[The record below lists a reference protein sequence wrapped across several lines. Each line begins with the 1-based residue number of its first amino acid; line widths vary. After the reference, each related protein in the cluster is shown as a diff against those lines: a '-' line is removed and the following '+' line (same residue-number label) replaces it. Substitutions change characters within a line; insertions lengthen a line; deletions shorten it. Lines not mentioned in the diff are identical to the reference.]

1 MEVAYSVGVS
11 NRFASLMADEDDP
24 GDNIMAPVSPTEK
37 VEKDKKKK
45 DAKGSKQK
53 AKESKDKGQQARKST
68 QDTAKRELKLAGAT
82 ARVESILNSC
92 SGGSRVIAIGL

>member
-82 ARVESILNSC
+82 ARGGKHNSC
-92 SGGSRVIAIGL
+92 SGGSPRVIAIGL